1 MSWRH
6 GNCYGLSNVWHL
18 PVSHIASQNHPRTAY
33 LIWISR
39 SSAINAGYRNHWC
52 TCNWIQIVKYNWVLS
67 ILFYTDS
74 KSFKILIGVSFP
86 KMFNVMH
93 ENSIIEILLIS
104 LSFHS
109 LLLYTNTCTSNTFW
123 IRSELNIQLHTNF
136 MYVLAIAHYDCII
149 TYMCFIITISHIH
162 STV

>member
-1 MSWRH
+1 MQDTEITYVHVTESKSL
-6 GNCYGLSNVWHL
+6 N
-18 PVSHIASQNHPRTAY
+18 T
-33 LIWISR
+33 
-39 SSAINAGYRNHWC
+39 
-52 TCNWIQIVKYNWVLS
+52 TEFLS

-86 KMFNVMH
+86 KMFNVIH
-93 ENSIIEILLIS
+93 ENSIIEFLLIN

-109 LLLYTNTCTSNTFW
+109 LLSYTNTCTSNTFL
-123 IRSELNIQLHTNF
+123 IHSELNIQLHTNF
-136 MYVLAIAHYDCII
+136 KYVSAFAHYDCII

>member
-18 PVSHIASQNHPRTAY
+18 PVSHIASQTHPRTAY

-39 SSAINAGYRNHWC
+39 SSGINAGYRNHLC
-52 TCNWIQIVKYNWVLS
+52 TCNWIQIVKYNWVFSIFFLYWLKKLQNIDWSKLS
-67 ILFYTDS
+67 
-74 KSFKILIGVSFP
+74 KK
-86 KMFNVMH
+86 FNVMH
-93 ENSIIEILLIS
+93 ENSIIELLLIS

-109 LLLYTNTCTSNTFW
+109 LLSYTNTCTSNTFW

-136 MYVLAIAHYDCII
+136 KHV
-149 TYMCFIITISHIH
+149 
-162 STV
+162 

>member
-1 MSWRH
+1 MSWGH

-39 SSAINAGYRNHWC
+39 SSAINAGYRNHLC
-52 TCNWIQIVKYNWVLS
+52 TCTHGNWIQIVKYNWVLS

-93 ENSIIEILLIS
+93 ENSIIELLLITRHFIAYYRIQIHVHQT
-104 LSFHS
+104 LFEFVHS
-109 LLLYTNTCTSNTFW
+109 LIYSY
-123 IRSELNIQLHTNF
+123 IQ
-136 MYVLAIAHYDCII
+136 
-149 TYMCFIITISHIH
+149 IS
-162 STV
+162 SMF